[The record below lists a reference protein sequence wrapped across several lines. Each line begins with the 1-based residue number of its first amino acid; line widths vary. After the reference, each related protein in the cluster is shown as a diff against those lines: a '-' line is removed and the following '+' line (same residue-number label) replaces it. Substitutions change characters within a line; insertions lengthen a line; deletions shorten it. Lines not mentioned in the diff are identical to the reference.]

1 MSRPAPAVQST
12 TSGGPARGHLMTP
25 GRAPRRR
32 QERTRKPATPKL
44 RLWPLQRL
52 QRRRRGRLRRRRP
65 LRRRPLRRRL
75 LRPLRRPL
83 SDGTGWSTLGSILAA
98 DWYTLYW
105 DGSTADKVARRATYP
120 TLEHDNYEPGPLA
133 ERIRRDKRERSSD
146 DSSSPESQ
154 ALRNARQIAFRVSVS
169 QKVPPSLVDKLPS
182 PNHCV

>member
-1 MSRPAPAVQST
+1 MALGERRFGTCEFFFMPPTSKTSSFSLPETSRASA
-12 TSGGPARGHLMTP
+12 
-25 GRAPRRR
+25 
-32 QERTRKPATPKL
+32 
-44 RLWPLQRL
+44 QRL

-65 LRRRPLRRRL
+65 LRRRPLRRL

-120 TLEHDNYEPGPLA
+120 TLEHDNYEPGPLT
-133 ERIRRDKRERSSD
+133 ERIRRDKRERSDRSSD